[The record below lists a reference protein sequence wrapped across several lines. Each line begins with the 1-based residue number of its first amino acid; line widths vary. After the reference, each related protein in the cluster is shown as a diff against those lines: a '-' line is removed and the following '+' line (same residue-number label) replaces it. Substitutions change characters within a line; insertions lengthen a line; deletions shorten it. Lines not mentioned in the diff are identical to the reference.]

1 MFTLWLGNRAYPQIA
16 ARDVTLRN
24 EGDALNFV
32 SKYDY
37 PVSFEAGDTIELLGR
52 TVVTAVPKTFE
63 DYRSMEWWCLTA
75 DGIPEIGL
83 FNAV

>member
-1 MFTLWLGNRAYPQIA
+1 MWVGSKAYSQTA
-16 ARDVTLRN
+16 ACDVVLQN
-24 EGDALNFV
+24 EDEAFDFV
-32 SKYDY
+32 SKYNY

-63 DYRSMEWWCLTA
+63 DYRSMEWWCSTA